1 MRRHPGRLLGELEVV
16 LELLALG
23 VLALLDAR
31 HHPALGPEP
40 FPQRRGQVGVLGD
53 ALHQD
58 GAGTGERR
66 GGVPDGMFGVEVLG
80 GFALRV
86 QLRALQQGVGE
97 RLQPGLAGDL
107 RLGAPL
113 GLEREVDVLEPRLRV
128 GPDDGGLQF
137 RGQRTLRGDRLEDGP
152 TPVLEFAE
160 VPQPLLQVAELGV
173 IQRPGGFL
181 AVPGDEGHGGSGVE
195 QVHGGLHLPGLHP
208 EFGRDLGGDAGFLG
222 LRGDCGLRRRAG
234 GG

>member
-1 MRRHPGRLLGELEVV
+1 MRGHPGRLLGELEVV
-16 LELLALG
+16 LEFLALG
-23 VLALLDAR
+23 FLALLDPG

-40 FPQRRGQVGVLGD
+40 FAQRLRQVRILGHTLD
-53 ALHQD
+53 QD
-58 GAGTGERR
+58 GAGTGQRG
-66 GGVPDGMFGVEVLG
+66 GGVPDRMFGVEVFG

-86 QLRALQQGVGE
+86 QLRALQQRVGE
-97 RLQPGLAGDL
+97 RLQPGFAGDL

-137 RGQRTLRGDRLEDGP
+137 RGQRPLRGDRLEDGP
-152 TPVLEFAE
+152 TPVLKFAE
-160 VPQPLLQVAELGV
+160 VAQPLLQIAQLGV

-195 QVHGGLHLPGLHP
+195 QVHGGLDLPGLHA
-208 EFGRDLGGDAGFLG
+208 EFGRDLGGDARFLG
-222 LRGDCGLRRRAG
+222 LRGRGLGRRAG